1 MTLLYGRD
9 ANGNQVPLLVDGSGI
24 VQTSGGSTSWPGTSS
39 QLTAGDGTAVNVG
52 TGLTLSAGTLS
63 NGGSLPSVGDY
74 TWIPSGAG
82 PYANQGTA
90 GAAQA
95 TAGSTSP
102 GTTPS
107 SQGLWPSGRT
117 GLRGYAINSSSDAVL
132 NASNTFSAA
141 WQNSSFTIEAYL
153 QLDYSL
159 IVVSGKS
166 FPLVFNDFGIGANAI
181 YITTSATGSNVA
193 CTLEVQRGG
202 SLAGSA
208 GIVAG
213 LITSRPVHLA
223 IVLDRTNASAVTATL
238 YVDGFVSSTVSLG
251 SFAAFTN
258 PFTQFNLLLGGAGI
272 VGWASLTN
280 SAKTDAQIRAN
291 TLLLKA
297 A

>member
-24 VQTSGGSTSWPGTSS
+24 VQTSGGGTSWPGTSS

-63 NGGSLPSVGDY
+63 NGGSLPAVGDY

-117 GLRGYAINSSSDAVL
+117 GLRGYAINSASDAVL
-132 NASNTFSAA
+132 NASNTFTAA

-153 QLDYSL
+153 QIDYNRT
-159 IVVSGKS
+159 VVISKS
-166 FPLVFNDFGIGANAI
+166 FPIILNDFGVGSSAI
-181 YITTSATGSNVA
+181 YLNTTSDASTTGFV
-193 CTLEVQRGG
+193 LEVFNGG
-202 SLAGSA
+202 APVSSASIVSGLANN
-208 GIVAG
+208 
-213 LITSRPVHLA
+213 RPVHIG
-223 IVLDRTNASAVTATL
+223 IVMNRSNPSAVTVTT
-238 YVDGFVSSTVSLG
+238 YVDGLQAAVNSLG
-251 SFAAFTN
+251 SFGAFSN
-258 PFTQFNLLLGGAGI
+258 PFSQFQVMLGGAGI

-280 SAKTDAQIRAN
+280 SAKTAAQIRAN